1 MQYFSY
7 VYRLRYIWNGHMMYV
22 SMYALYYVLLLGD
35 ISMYIYKQNAH
46 Y

>member
-1 MQYFSY
+1 
-7 VYRLRYIWNGHMMYV
+7 MMYV
-22 SMYALYYVLLLGD
+22 RLAYMYALCYVLLLGD